1 MTTATYQTG
10 CTAKNFRLLKY
21 NILRPHDSTC
31 LTSRSCRAEAVAN
44 VNFKLCRSRRDGN
57 KVQREISSI
66 EDHRRILGCVPKGK
80 RSHL

>member
-66 EDHRRILGCVPKGK
+66 EDHRRILGYVPKGK